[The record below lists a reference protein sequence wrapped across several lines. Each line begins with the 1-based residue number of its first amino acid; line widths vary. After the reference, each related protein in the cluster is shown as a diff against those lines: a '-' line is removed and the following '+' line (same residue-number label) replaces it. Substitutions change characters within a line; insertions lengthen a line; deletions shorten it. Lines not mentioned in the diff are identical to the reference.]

1 MSWKS
6 VLSSL
11 AILVSLAAAGFAQ
24 DLKSEVNVEGIAGIT
39 QSTNN
44 FILPY
49 SATIGGGFLAGYR
62 YHVSPLFAVEGDYGF
77 MRNTQNLF
85 DIAGLTNGLGV
96 QTNVQELTGA
106 VVLGPSGDHR
116 FRPYA
121 LAGGGA
127 LFFRPTNNALNSV
140 LGGIGNFGGIG
151 NTLGVSV
158 NQTRPAFLYGAGLD
172 IGLTR
177 SLALRAEYRGLLFKA
192 PGLDIPGL
200 SSVPILGSL
209 TSNNFTHMAQPAV
222 GLVWRF

>member
-6 VLSSL
+6 VLSGL
-11 AILVSLAAAGFAQ
+11 AILVSLAATSFAQ

-44 FILPY
+44 FIIPY

-62 YHVSPLFAVEGDYGF
+62 YHLSPLFAVEGDYGF

-85 DIAGLTNGLGV
+85 DISGLTNGLGV

-106 VVLGPSGDHR
+106 AVLGPSGDHR
-116 FRPYA
+116 FRPYV

-127 LFFRPTNNALNSV
+127 LFFRPTNNALNTLFGV
-140 LGGIGNFGGIG
+140 GNNLGIG
-151 NTLGVSV
+151 V
-158 NQTRPAFLYGAGLD
+158 NETRPAFLYGGGID

-177 SLALRAEYRGLLFKA
+177 YMALRAEYRGLIFKA
-192 PGLDIPGL
+192 PGFDIPGL
-200 SSVPILGSL
+200 SGVPILGSL
-209 TSNNFTHMAQPAV
+209 TSSNFTHMAQPAV

>member
-6 VLSSL
+6 VLSGL
-11 AILVSLAAAGFAQ
+11 AVLVTLAAAGFAQ

-49 SATIGGGFLAGYR
+49 SATVGGGFLAGYR
-62 YHVSPLFAVEGDYGF
+62 YHISPLFAVEGDYGF

-106 VVLGPSGDHR
+106 VVLGPSGGHR
-116 FRPYA
+116 IRPYV

-127 LFFRPTNNALNSV
+127 LFFRPTNSALNSF
-140 LGGIGNFGGIG
+140 FGGIG

-158 NQTRPAFLYGAGLD
+158 NQTRPAFLYGGGID

-177 SLALRAEYRGLLFKA
+177 YMALRAEYRGLVFKA
-192 PGLDIPGL
+192 PGFDIPGL
-200 SSVPILGSL
+200 SGVPVLGNL
-209 TSNNFTHMAQPAV
+209 ASNNFTHMAQPAV

>member
-6 VLSSL
+6 VISSL
-11 AILVSLAAAGFAQ
+11 AVFFLLAGAGFAQ

-39 QSTNN
+39 QSTSN

-62 YHVSPLFAVEGDYGF
+62 YHMSPLFALEGDYGF

-85 DIAGLTNGLGV
+85 DPLNIGGLGV

-106 VVLGPSGDHR
+106 AVLGPSGNHR
-116 FRPYA
+116 IRPYV

-127 LFFRPTNNALNSV
+127 LFFRPTNNALNS
-140 LGGIGNFGGIG
+140 LFGIGNNF
-151 NTLGVSV
+151 GVSV
-158 NQTRPAFLYGAGLD
+158 NQTRPAFLYGGGID
-172 IGLTR
+172 IGLTKFM
-177 SLALRAEYRGLLFKA
+177 ALRAEYRGFVFKA
-192 PGLDIPGL
+192 PGLDIAGL
-200 SSVPILGSL
+200 SNIPVVGSL
-209 TSNNFTHMAQPAV
+209 TSSSFTHMAQPAV

>member
-1 MSWKS
+1 MSLKS
-6 VLSSL
+6 VLSGL
-11 AILVSLAAAGFAQ
+11 VILVSLAAAGFAQ
-24 DLKSEVNVEGIAGIT
+24 DMKSEVNVEGIAGIT

-49 SATIGGGFLAGYR
+49 SATVGGGFLAGYR
-62 YHVSPLFAVEGDYGF
+62 YHLSPLFAVEGDYGF

-106 VVLGPSGDHR
+106 AVLGPSGNHR
-116 FRPYA
+116 IRPYV

-127 LFFRPTNNALNSV
+127 LFFRPTNNALNTIFGV
-140 LGGIGNFGGIG
+140 GNS
-151 NTLGVSV
+151 LGVSV
-158 NQTRPAFLYGAGLD
+158 NETRPAFLYGGGID

-177 SLALRAEYRGLLFKA
+177 YMALRAEYRGLVFKA
-192 PGLDIPGL
+192 PGFDIPGL
-200 SSVPILGSL
+200 SGVPILGSL
-209 TSNNFTHMAQPAV
+209 TSSNFTHMAQPAV

>member
-6 VLSSL
+6 VLSGF
-11 AILVSLAAAGFAQ
+11 AVLVTLAAAGFAQ

-49 SATIGGGFLAGYR
+49 SATVGGGFLAGYR

-127 LFFRPTNNALNSV
+127 LFFRPTNSALNSV
-140 LGGIGNFGGIG
+140 LGGLGD
-151 NTLGVSV
+151 TLGVGV
-158 NQTRPAFLYGAGLD
+158 NQTRPAFLYGGGID

-177 SLALRAEYRGLLFKA
+177 YLALRAEYRGLLFKA
-192 PGLDIPGL
+192 PGLDIPGV
-200 SSVPILGSL
+200 SGVPILGSL